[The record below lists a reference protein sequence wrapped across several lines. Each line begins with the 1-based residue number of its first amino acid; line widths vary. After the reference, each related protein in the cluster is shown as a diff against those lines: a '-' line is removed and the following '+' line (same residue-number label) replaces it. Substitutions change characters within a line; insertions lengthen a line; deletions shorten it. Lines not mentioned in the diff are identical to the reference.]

1 MLIPGM
7 YVKMKRLYVYK
18 CNLSHSCMKKRESK
32 EYMESMDNAIIQIFN
47 YLKLKNI
54 DKRKILDIL
63 INFLQYQYDTKKI
76 DKFLI
81 DIRTNGELYVETEK
95 ELA

>member
-1 MLIPGM
+1 
-7 YVKMKRLYVYK
+7 
-18 CNLSHSCMKKRESK
+18 MKKRESK

>member
-18 CNLSHSCMKKRESK
+18 CNLSHPCMKERESK

-95 ELA
+95 ELV